1 MLPRTR
7 GQATAIAL
15 AVLAAVALVVNARV
29 AVVNMRRMTDASVW
43 VGRTHEVI
51 EAVQGLLSG
60 LQDAETGQRGF
71 LITGEQS
78 YLEPYERGR
87 TRVQWLLARLDE
99 LTRDDPELRQSIEQ
113 LRPLVAGKL
122 VELEHTVA
130 LRRSGAGGFEKA
142 RAAVLTDAGKRLMDV
157 LRVKIADLRAHE
169 QQLLE
174 GRVRASAAAART
186 AIVSS
191 VAGLAVSL
199 GLLVAA
205 FVALRRRLME
215 RERAARA
222 LHDEKERFRITL
234 TSIGDAVVVTDGQ
247 GRITMMNAFARSLLG
262 WDDDALGRPLDEV
275 FRIVDEDTRHAR
287 ECPVEKALRDG
298 QASGLANHTLLI
310 RRDGSELPIDD
321 SGAPIRDDRGSIIG
335 VVLVFRDI
343 RERRE
348 TERELQRR
356 AELLQ
361 EQDRRKDAFLAMLSH
376 ELRNP
381 LVPIRNSVTVL
392 QRADP
397 GSEQAKRALGV
408 VDRQVMHLTRLVDDL
423 LDVSRI
429 AQGKIRL
436 QKERLD
442 LAEVVRRT
450 VDDLRSVFASKQV
463 ALELRDGGE
472 PLWVDADAT
481 RVAQVTGNL
490 LQNAVKFTG
499 AGGRVTVAVRKENDQ
514 ALLRVRDTG
523 VGIDPATLARLFQP
537 FVQAEGTLHRTPG
550 GLGLGLAVSKSII
563 ELHGGTVRGSSDG
576 PGRGAEFVVALPLMA
591 DAAVGPVQQ
600 AKPPEARRLRIL
612 VIDDNE
618 DSATTMRDLLELE
631 GHQVELASDGQ
642 RGMEAALASC
652 PDVVLSDVGLPGLDG
667 YEVARRLRAAG
678 STALLVALTG
688 YTLPEDVQ
696 RSQEAGFHHHLG
708 KPPDLARLAEI
719 LVSAPASR

>member
-7 GQATAIAL
+7 GQATSIAL
-15 AVLAAVALVVNARV
+15 AVLAA
-29 AVVNMRRMTDASVW
+29 D
-43 VGRTHEVI
+43 
-51 EAVQGLLSG
+51 
-60 LQDAETGQRGF
+60 
-71 LITGEQS
+71 
-78 YLEPYERGR
+78 
-87 TRVQWLLARLDE
+87 
-99 LTRDDPELRQSIEQ
+99 
-113 LRPLVAGKL
+113 
-122 VELEHTVA
+122 
-130 LRRSGAGGFEKA
+130 
-142 RAAVLTDAGKRLMDV
+142 
-157 LRVKIADLRAHE
+157 
-169 QQLLE
+169 
-174 GRVRASAAAART
+174 RVRASAAAART
-186 AIVSS
+186 AIVTS

-205 FVALRRRLME
+205 FVALRRRLTE

-222 LHDEKERFRITL
+222 LHEEKERFRITL
-234 TSIGDAVVVTDGQ
+234 TSIGDAVVVTDGR
-247 GRITMMNAFARSLLG
+247 GRVTMMNAFARSLLG

-275 FRIVDEDTRHAR
+275 FRIVDEDTRHAM
-287 ECPVEKALRDG
+287 ESPVEKVLWNG
-298 QASGLANHTLLI
+298 QVSGLANHTLLV

-321 SGAPIRDDRGSIIG
+321 SGAPIRDGRGSIIG
-335 VVLVFRDI
+335 VVLVFRDV

-397 GSEQAKRALGV
+397 GSEQAKRARGV

-450 VDDLRSVFASKQV
+450 ADDLKSVFASKQV

-490 LQNAVKFTG
+490 LQNAAKFTG
-499 AGGRVTVAVRKENDQ
+499 AGGRVTVAVRRENDQ

-537 FVQAEGTLHRTPG
+537 FVQAEGTLHRTLG
-550 GLGLGLAVSKSII
+550 GLGLGLAVSKSIV

-576 PGRGAEFVVALPLMA
+576 PGRGAEFVVALPLMMTN
-591 DAAVGPVQQ
+591 AAVGPVQR

-618 DSATTMRDLLELE
+618 DSATTMRDLLELD

-678 STALLVALTG
+678 STAVLVALTG
-688 YTLPEDVQ
+688 YTSSEDVQ
-696 RSQEAGFHHHLG
+696 RSRDAGFHHHLG
-708 KPPDLARLAEI
+708 KPPDLAKLAE
-719 LVSAPASR
+719 LLASAPVPRAPTR

>member
-7 GQATAIAL
+7 GQATSIAL
-15 AVLAAVALVVNARV
+15 AVLAA
-29 AVVNMRRMTDASVW
+29 D
-43 VGRTHEVI
+43 
-51 EAVQGLLSG
+51 
-60 LQDAETGQRGF
+60 
-71 LITGEQS
+71 
-78 YLEPYERGR
+78 
-87 TRVQWLLARLDE
+87 
-99 LTRDDPELRQSIEQ
+99 
-113 LRPLVAGKL
+113 
-122 VELEHTVA
+122 
-130 LRRSGAGGFEKA
+130 
-142 RAAVLTDAGKRLMDV
+142 
-157 LRVKIADLRAHE
+157 
-169 QQLLE
+169 
-174 GRVRASAAAART
+174 RVRASAAAART
-186 AIVSS
+186 AIVTS

-205 FVALRRRLME
+205 FVALRRRLTE

-222 LHDEKERFRITL
+222 LHEEKERFRITL
-234 TSIGDAVVVTDGQ
+234 TSIGDAVVVTDGR
-247 GRITMMNAFARSLLG
+247 GRVTMMNAFARSLLG

-275 FRIVDEDTRHAR
+275 FRIVDEDTRHAM
-287 ECPVEKALRDG
+287 ESPVEKVLWNG
-298 QASGLANHTLLI
+298 QVSGLANHTLLV

-321 SGAPIRDDRGSIIG
+321 SGAPIRDGRGSIIG
-335 VVLVFRDI
+335 VVLVFRDV

-397 GSEQAKRALGV
+397 GSEQAKRARGV

-450 VDDLRSVFASKQV
+450 ADDLKSVFASKQV

-490 LQNAVKFTG
+490 LQNAAKFTG
-499 AGGRVTVAVRKENDQ
+499 AGGRVTVAVRRENDQ

-537 FVQAEGTLHRTPG
+537 FVQAEGTLHRTLG
-550 GLGLGLAVSKSII
+550 GLGLGLAVSKSIV

-576 PGRGAEFVVALPLMA
+576 PGRGAEFVVALPLMMTN
-591 DAAVGPVQQ
+591 AAVGPVQR

-618 DSATTMRDLLELE
+618 DSATTMRDLLELD

-678 STALLVALTG
+678 STAVLVALTG
-688 YTLPEDVQ
+688 YTSSEDVQ
-696 RSQEAGFHHHLG
+696 RSYEAGFHHHLG
-708 KPPDLARLAEI
+708 KPPDLAKLAE
-719 LVSAPASR
+719 LLASAPVPRAPTR